1 MAVDLSVEQ
10 QFSIRAFEQQVSQMS
25 EQQAK
30 DFLIKLHEQ
39 MIVREATYKELLK
52 HQWGMQ

>member
-1 MAVDLSVEQ
+1 MIELSMEQ

-30 DFLIKLHEQ
+30 DFLIKLYEQ
-39 MIVREATYKELLK
+39 MTVREATYRELLK
-52 HQWGMQ
+52 HQWGMH